1 MNYGPAA
8 CSWSSGKDSCL
19 ALYKALASGVK
30 VKYLMN
36 FISREFQRV
45 AFHGAPAALVDLQSQ
60 ALGIPLMQR
69 ETTKD
74 NYEAVFRKTLAEL
87 KANGIHQL
95 VRGDIFLI
103 DLRDWVE
110 DVCASEGMG
119 VISPIWGGSSEE
131 LLKEFV
137 SLGFKSVLTS
147 AQGKKL
153 GKDWVG
159 RTIDATFIEDL
170 KKIPGVDLCGE
181 NGEFHSFVYD
191 GPNFTKRIDI
201 TKTET
206 VLINGYW
213 FLDIQEY
220 TLTDKRQRS

>member
-1 MNYGPAA
+1 MQEKIAA

-19 ALYKALASGVK
+19 ALYRAIQSGGK
-30 VKYLMN
+30 IKYLMN
-36 FISREFQRV
+36 FISREYQRV
-45 AFHGAPAALVDLQSQ
+45 AFHGAPAELVDFQSQ
-60 ALGIPLMQR
+60 ALGIPLLQR

-74 NYEAVFRKTLAEL
+74 NYEEVFRKTLREL
-87 KANGIHQL
+87 KKNGICQL

-119 VISPIWGGSSEE
+119 VISPIWGDSSED
-131 LLKEFV
+131 LLREFV
-137 SLGFKSVLTS
+137 GIGFKSVLTS
-147 AQGKKL
+147 AQAEKL
-153 GKDWVG
+153 NKDWVG
-159 RTIDATFIEDL
+159 RTIDEKFIEDL
-170 KKIPGVDLCGE
+170 KSVPGVDLCGE

-191 GPNFTKRIDI
+191 GPIFKKHIDI
-201 TKTET
+201 TKTDK

-220 TLTDKRQRS
+220 KLKDKGGEQ

>member
-1 MNYGPAA
+1 MQEKIAA

-19 ALYKALASGVK
+19 ALYRAIQSGGK
-30 VKYLMN
+30 IKYLMN
-36 FISREFQRV
+36 FISREYQRV
-45 AFHGAPAALVDLQSQ
+45 AFHGAPAELVDFQSQ
-60 ALGIPLMQR
+60 ALGIPLLQR

-74 NYEAVFRKTLAEL
+74 NYEEVFRKTLREL
-87 KANGIHQL
+87 KKMGICQL

-119 VISPIWGGSSEE
+119 VISPIWGDSSED
-131 LLKEFV
+131 LLREFV
-137 SLGFKSVLTS
+137 GIGFKSVLTS
-147 AQGKKL
+147 AQAEKL
-153 GKDWVG
+153 NKDWVG
-159 RTIDATFIEDL
+159 RTIDEKFIEDL
-170 KKIPGVDLCGE
+170 KSVPGVDLCGE

-191 GPNFTKRIDI
+191 GPIFKKHIDI
-201 TKTET
+201 TKTDK

-220 TLTDKRQRS
+220 KLKDKGGEQ